1 LIAVPGPRFVITFD
15 AGAITGADEAVL
27 DALARLQLAAR
38 RIGVRIE
45 LRNARCELVDLLHL
59 AGLANELLGVEVE
72 RQSEERE
79 QIGIDEEVDR
89 GDHAV

>member
-1 LIAVPGPRFVITFD
+1 MPRRPFVISFD

-38 RIGVRIE
+38 RIGVSIE
-45 LRNARCELVDLLHL
+45 LRNARRELVDLLNL
-59 AGLANELLGVEVE
+59 VGLASELLGVEVE
-72 RQSEERE
+72 RQPEQRE
-79 QIGIDEEVDR
+79 QVGIDEEVDR

>member
-1 LIAVPGPRFVITFD
+1 MPRRKFVITFD

-38 RIGVRIE
+38 RIGVSIE
-45 LRNARCELVDLLHL
+45 LRNACPELRDLLNLVGL
-59 AGLANELLGVEVE
+59 AGELLGVEVE
-72 RQSEERE
+72 GQPEERE
-79 QIGIDEEVDR
+79 QVGIDEEVDR